1 MMMWVCSY
9 LSYFRLPGEA
19 QKIDRMMEK
28 FAERYHWNNPGV
40 FPSADV
46 AFILSFSV
54 IMLQTDLHNPSIPED
69 KKMSKEGFI
78 RNNRGINNGDDLA
91 ADYLGPCLCGIY
103 DRIKSTPIS
112 LKEEQS
118 MKHKRENST
127 ISVAVLDKQRKDA
140 FSRERQ
146 AMVKASEAY
155 FKRKSPSSN
164 AETKSSPPPSSYV
177 VSSTENVYVKPM
189 FEIVWA
195 PLLAVCSVLFETSDH
210 PVAIQYCLDG
220 FKHAIHLSA

>member
-1 MMMWVCSY
+1 MWVCSY

-54 IMLQTDLHNPSIPED
+54 IMLQT
-69 KKMSKEGFI
+69 
-78 RNNRGINNGDDLA
+78 
-91 ADYLGPCLCGIY
+91 
-103 DRIKSTPIS
+103 
-112 LKEEQS
+112 
-118 MKHKRENST
+118 
-127 ISVAVLDKQRKDA
+127 
-140 FSRERQ
+140 
-146 AMVKASEAY
+146 VKASEAY

-220 FKHAIHLSA
+220 FKHAIHLSAR

>member
-1 MMMWVCSY
+1 
-9 LSYFRLPGEA
+9 
-19 QKIDRMMEK
+19 
-28 FAERYHWNNPGV
+28 YHWNNPGV

-91 ADYLGPCLCGIY
+91 ADYLGPCGIY

-220 FKHAIHLSA
+220 FKHAIHLSAR